1 MSTFAMC
8 YDSQACVRCFT
19 CVVSCSV
26 ENRLRLQRSGTTAVE
41 KGVNK
46 ALPQLSFLYPIQ
58 KEYGKYPKSYRIT
71 ELHHCMHCENSPC
84 ATYCPSNA
92 IERRPGGQVVIHQDL
107 CVGCR
112 TCQDA
117 CPFDVPVYD
126 QGSNASYKCI
136 MCYDRVESGLQP
148 ACVSDCIAD
157 ALISGSREDVVAE
170 ARKRAK
176 RYSEQFGKEYIVYGA
191 DKIND
196 YVGRTG
202 WMTIVAAEEMEK
214 YGLPK
219 KPVVNSM
226 VLRQTTKVI
235 GIGASAAVALGA
247 GAHFLYWLANRK
259 EVLAAQEKEEGHE

>member
-1 MSTFAMC
+1 MFTYAMC
-8 YDSQACVRCFT
+8 YDSQACLRCFT
-19 CVVSCSV
+19 CAVSCSV
-26 ENRLRLQRSGTTAVE
+26 ENRLRLQKKKTMAVE
-41 KGVNK
+41 NSVNT
-46 ALPQLSFLYPIQ
+46 ALPQLSYLYPVQ
-58 KEYGKYPKSYRIT
+58 REYGKYPNSYRIT

-84 ATYCPSNA
+84 ANNCPSKA
-92 IERRPGGQVVIHQDL
+92 IERRPGGQVVIRQDL

-126 QGSNASYKCI
+126 QESNASYKCI
-136 MCYDRVESGLQP
+136 MCYDRVESDLKP
-148 ACVSDCIAD
+148 ACVSSCIGD
-157 ALISGSREDVVAE
+157 ALISGSRGEVVAE
-170 ARKRAK
+170 AKARAK

-191 DKIND
+191 DKINN

-219 KPVVNSM
+219 NPVVSSM
-226 VLRQTTKVI
+226 MMRQTTKAF
-235 GIGASAAVALGA
+235 GLGASTAVALGA

-259 EVLAAQEKEEGHE
+259 KTLAAQEKEEGHE